1 MVRGFPLISVSKY
14 KYNGITGVIS
24 SLQCNDIARV
34 CVCICVCVF
43 CMYIYDVCIYFIF
56 NLILQSNHYPL
67 LVCPWLFKNYI
78 FFFIWIIS
86 ELPSAINLTH
96 LEKGNCLLQTGL
108 WLCLNCWLRRVY
120 SIPGIAIPRQVGLG
134 CLRGSKPVS
143 NIPPWFLPQVTA
155 LSSSTTDCSLSD

>member
-1 MVRGFPLISVSKY
+1 MCFPLISVSKY

-108 WLCLNCWLRRVY
+108 WLCLWRLFFLGNWYVKVH
-120 SIPGIAIPRQVGLG
+120 PVVGGAIPELVVLGFIKKQAQQVMM
-134 CLRGSKPVS
+134 SKPVS
-143 NIPPWFLPQVTA
+143 GILP
-155 LSSSTTDCSLSD
+155 